1 MEQTIETEITRLI
14 NKLET
19 IKDNIHQYSEPT
31 ETEQRIINDINE
43 IKAKMEFD
51 KPQQPAAAPPP
62 LPGLP
67 APPAQTQS
75 APPQGA
81 AGASLLDA
89 VRGGTKLRK
98 TEGPRAPKPKQLTFL
113 DEIKKKQQL
122 RHVEHAPKPKKEE
135 PADTGIAAIL
145 SRRMAIAAESDSD
158 ASDDDWGMLNISGF
172 LSL

>member
-51 KPQQPAAAPPP
+51 KPQQPAAAPP
-62 LPGLP
+62 
-67 APPAQTQS
+67 QS

-89 VRGGTKLRK
+89 VRGGTKLTK